1 MKFNDCFNKKSVIYI
16 LIISVL
22 FEALIHFIPNN
33 ENIILNSLF
42 LNLFFSSLQLICLI
56 LICSHFI
63 SSLFNLRINTENNYW
78 IKDQLFG
85 ELKSPI
91 FLSFFR
97 ILHALI
103 CMWLIVQIIN
113 EGYIDFKFFGNSD
126 QNLFIITFFHYFWL
140 LLLFFILLGTRRREI
155 FLIHFILSCCFF
167 DSNIGD
173 LMLKTAAF
181 WSIFMIPQ
189 GSIYLNL
196 SNSKASIFL
205 GFDRNNSFVT
215 PKWSV
220 FLLGLNLSFLIT
232 IAGLYKALDPVWI
245 EGLGFY
251 FAFLQP
257 WIKVPESTFLLNE
270 KWLMFVMNYLAIIF
284 ETLAFFFFPFKRL
297 RPVSIFFMFCFLLL
311 VLYPLRIDPVAP
323 AGLVILVAV
332 ISMQKTPWINK
343 NNCQKTSIK
352 SIKLDTTYFFIA
364 LILILGQFM
373 VSTFISFKSLKYP
386 FTSYPF
392 ELTSINNNSE
402 SKIIKQENNDYYFKS
417 SYIKSKISFIK
428 FIYKFRVIEYNPIFN
443 YNHSFARSA
452 YFIDAYS
459 ESEKFRPFSI
469 YNIDGTIDPSGLRG
483 GFLRPLS
490 LHTVYGQLGII
501 YYKLVLSKNIVSLN
515 DSDLFLLKR
524 LFHFSNIKMKE
535 KNIKENITDY
545 NIRIYNIEIPNDYIG
560 VYNGVSEKNFV
571 EIGYNIKSKKIK
583 VIKIPEKVKDFSK
596 LNISLFKEGKIRFNP
611 F

>member
-1 MKFNDCFNKKSVIYI
+1 MKFLDFLNKKLVIYI
-16 LIISVL
+16 LSATVLIEGTLYLINGNRDGIITPL
-22 FEALIHFIPNN
+22 FVSFLFSASQVICLLLICYQFIPRLVKYRKTI
-33 ENIILNSLF
+33 EKNSWYKA
-42 LNLFFSSLQLICLI
+42 NLFG
-56 LICSHFI
+56 
-63 SSLFNLRINTENNYW
+63 
-78 IKDQLFG
+78 D
-85 ELKSPI
+85 LKSPI

-97 ILHALI
+97 ILHALV
-103 CMWLIVQIIN
+103 CMWLIIQIIN

-140 LLLFFILLGTRRREI
+140 FILILILFGTSRRI
-155 FLIHFILSCCFF
+155 VYLMHFILSCCFF
-167 DSNIGD
+167 DTNIGD
-173 LMLKTAAF
+173 MMLKIAAF

-189 GSIYLNL
+189 GPIYLRL
-196 SNSKASIFL
+196 KKSIASIIF
-205 GFDRNNSFVT
+205 GFDNKTQIIT
-215 PKWSV
+215 PLWSV
-220 FLLGLNLSFLIT
+220 FLLGINLSFLIT
-232 IAGLYKALDPVWI
+232 ISGLYKVLDPVWL

-257 WIKVPESTFLLNE
+257 WIRVPESTFLLDQ
-270 KWLMFVMNYLAIIF
+270 KWFILVMNYLGIIF

-297 RPVSIFFMFCFLLL
+297 RPVSIFFMFCFLIL

-332 ISMQKTPWINK
+332 LSMQNITWTRKSNSQQINIK
-343 NNCQKTSIK
+343 NV
-352 SIKLDTTYFFIA
+352 KLDTTYFFLA
-364 LILILGQFM
+364 SILITVQFI
-373 VSTFISFKSLKYP
+373 VSTFISFKSFKYP

-402 SKIIKQENNDYYFKS
+402 SKIIKQKNNDYYFKS

-428 FIYKFRVIEYNPIFN
+428 FIYKFRVIEYSPIFN
-443 YNHSFARSA
+443 YNHSLARSA

-469 YNIDGTIDPSGLRG
+469 YNIDGTIDPYGLRG
-483 GFLRPLS
+483 GFLRPLG

-501 YYKLVLSKNIVSLN
+501 YYKLVLSKNIISLN

-583 VIKIPEKVKDFSK
+583 IIKIPEKVMDFSK
-596 LNISLFKEGKIRFNP
+596 LNISLFKNGKIRFNP

>member
-535 KNIKENITDY
+535 KNTRNGLRLLLT
-545 NIRIYNIEIPNDYIG
+545 IEQ
-560 VYNGVSEKNFV
+560 VS
-571 EIGYNIKSKKIK
+571 S
-583 VIKIPEKVKDFSK
+583 
-596 LNISLFKEGKIRFNP
+596 ISRVLSTLERVFL
-611 F
+611 